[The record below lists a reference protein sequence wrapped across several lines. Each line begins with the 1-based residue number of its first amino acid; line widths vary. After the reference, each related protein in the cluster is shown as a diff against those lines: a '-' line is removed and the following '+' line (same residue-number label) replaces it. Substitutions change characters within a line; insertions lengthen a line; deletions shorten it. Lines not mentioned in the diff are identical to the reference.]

1 MACNAHQPHHTGCLA
16 LIACPVYACLHV
28 FGGRQVE
35 AELAMERERA
45 AKEAEAARA
54 AIAVKEAELQA
65 LEVERK
71 ARVSVMCPHAC
82 LLKILEAGQK

>member
-1 MACNAHQPHHTGCLA
+1 
-16 LIACPVYACLHV
+16 
-28 FGGRQVE
+28 VE
-35 AELAMERERA
+35 AELAQERERA

-71 ARVSVMCPHAC
+71 ARVSAPAWVRRKCIWVRAS
-82 LLKILEAGQK
+82 AGGGLGGWGECSVHLRSEGWGECSMHL